1 VVTFNS
7 IDPVI
12 MILAMQT
19 GSSVIF
25 KPMKKD
31 TIVESELTSNV
42 DDFTRTFEQFDHL
55 YCHVF

>member
-7 IDPVI
+7 IDPVM

-31 TIVESELTSNV
+31 TLVESELTGNV
-42 DDFTRTFEQFDHL
+42 DNFTCAFEQFDHL
-55 YCHVF
+55 SCHVH